1 MIRLLAVLLLVFGL
15 SACERAT
22 TLAEPLRFSGGTMGT
37 SYTVL
42 VFAPESARLRLDAGI
57 QATLSRVVNA
67 TSVYEPRSDVSRF
80 NAAEINEWVPIG
92 EDLYRVMRVALEVA
106 QLSEGALEPTILP
119 LVNVWGFGPR
129 GRVEELPEADALAAA
144 QAMVGWQDLALRSE
158 PRAMLKQAPRE
169 VDLGGIA
176 KGYGADAVAEY
187 LRAQGYTQFL
197 VDLGGDLVAAGG
209 KADGSPWRIGIEQPV
224 VGERRVFEVVELETA
239 AMVTSGDYRNFF
251 EVDGVRYSHTLDPR
265 TGFPIAH
272 GLASV
277 SVLAETALEA
287 DAWSTALMVLG
298 TEAALALAEVQG
310 LSVLLIERS
319 EGGFVSHRSGLF
331 LDRSGES

>member
-1 MIRLLAVLLLVFGL
+1 MIRWFVLLLWVLAL
-15 SACERAT
+15 SACQRDAT
-22 TLAEPLRFSGGTMGT
+22 PAEPLRFSGGTMGT

-42 VFAPESARLRLDAGI
+42 VYAPESARLRLDAGI

-80 NAAEINEWVPIG
+80 NAAAVDAWIPIG
-92 EDLYRVMRVALEVA
+92 EDLYRVMRVALQVA
-106 QLSEGALEPTILP
+106 ELSEGALEPTILP
-119 LVNVWGFGPR
+119 LVNLWGFGPR
-129 GRVEELPEADALAAA
+129 GRAEEVPDAEELATT
-144 QAMVGWQDLALRSE
+144 QAKIGWQDLMLRSE
-158 PRAMLKQAPRE
+158 PRALLKLAPRE

-197 VDLGGDLVAAGG
+197 VDLGGDLVAEGG
-209 KADGSPWRIGIEQPV
+209 KADGTSWRIGIEQPV

-265 TGFPIAH
+265 TGFPIDH

-277 SVLAETALEA
+277 SVLAETALLA

-298 TEAALALAEVQG
+298 TQAALAMAERHD

-319 EGGFVSHRSGLF
+319 ENGFVSHRTGWF
-331 LDRSGES
+331 LEMMGES